1 MRYNYK
7 QHIKKGNSMAK
18 EQHLYDELCLSFY
31 NTNRYFHRLYDRI
44 LDKYDLSY
52 LQYMSLLL
60 IHQQGQLK
68 LMDIGLALD
77 LSSNTLTP
85 VIEKLVRKDWLV
97 KQSNVADK
105 RIKMLAMTEH
115 KVALFNKI
123 LSDVEIMRH
132 ELLSL
137 SGRPLAE
144 VLHDNQQLNDMLK
157 RMLAEKEE
165 K

>member
-1 MRYNYK
+1 
-7 QHIKKGNSMAK
+7 
-18 EQHLYDELCLSFY
+18 
-31 NTNRYFHRLYDRI
+31 
-44 LDKYDLSY
+44 
-52 LQYMSLLL
+52 
-60 IHQQGQLK
+60 
-68 LMDIGLALD
+68 MDIGLALD

-144 VLHDNQQLNDMLK
+144 VLHENQQLNDMLK